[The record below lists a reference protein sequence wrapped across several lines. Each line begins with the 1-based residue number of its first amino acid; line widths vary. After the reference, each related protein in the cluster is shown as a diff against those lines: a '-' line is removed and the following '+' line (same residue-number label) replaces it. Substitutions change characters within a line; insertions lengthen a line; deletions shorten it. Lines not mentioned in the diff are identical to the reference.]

1 MAFVAFLVLCNNL
14 KKTEGVWWIVFSFCA
29 YKFYATYENVVQK
42 DCSNGYMASF
52 IRNKINLSRIRTT
65 LRILYNIL
73 EIRIQKPNRV
83 FDTLDSLNRL

>member
-1 MAFVAFLVLCNNL
+1 MMDS
-14 KKTEGVWWIVFSFCA
+14 FSFCA

-42 DCSNGYMASF
+42 DCSYPWHFF

-73 EIRIQKPNRV
+73 EISIQKPNRV
-83 FDTLDSLNRL
+83 FDTLDGLNRL